1 MLFRSYR
8 SAFVELAQ
16 RRGDYAIA
24 GLAAVAKRA
33 GGTLTDLQLAYLGM
47 GQTPVLARSAMAAA
61 EGKRA
66 GAESIAAATQALA
79 RDLDPAPDLYS
90 TAATKM
96 HLACTLTGRAL
107 AALAA

>member
-1 MLFRSYR
+1 
-8 SAFVELAQ
+8 
-16 RRGDYAIA
+16 
-24 GLAAVAKRA
+24 
-33 GGTLTDLQLAYLGM
+33 
-47 GQTPVLARSAMAAA
+47 MAAA

-96 HLACTLTGRAL
+96 QLARVLTGRAL
-107 AALAA
+107 SAFGA